1 MKQRWKFTRGYVF
14 DGNFSAEQLKM
25 KHPEDDV
32 HLSDGKAF
40 MTLRFPYQHHLA
52 VAKEIKQ
59 KITCN
64 DYRAIDKANLMRQH
78 LIYTGIGAAACAR
91 HGCFVPHTVV
101 DFQKGER

>member
-1 MKQRWKFTRGYVF
+1 VL
-14 DGNFSAEQLKM
+14 DGNFSAEQLRM

-32 HLSDGKAF
+32 HLSDGQAF
-40 MTLRFPYQHHLA
+40 MTGISRYHRHLA

-64 DYRAIDKANLMRQH
+64 DYSAIDKANLLRQH

-91 HGCFVPHTVV
+91 HGCFVPHSVV

>member
-40 MTLRFPYQHHLA
+40 MTSRFPYQHHLA

-59 KITCN
+59 KSPAMTTEPST
-64 DYRAIDKANLMRQH
+64 K
-78 LIYTGIGAAACAR
+78 LI
-91 HGCFVPHTVV
+91 
-101 DFQKGER
+101 